1 MATLFISDL
10 HLDAKRPAITQ
21 AFLHFLQNQAKGAD
35 ALYILG
41 DLFEAW
47 IGDDD
52 DAPLATEVQRALKQY
67 SALGHPLYIMQGN
80 RDFLLG
86 DGFCTHTGATL
97 LEDPTTVD
105 LYGTPTLLMHGD
117 TLCTDDVDYQAFRAQ
132 ARSPQWQ
139 APLLAQPLPVRRQLA
154 ADIRS
159 KTQSLAA
166 MKAEDIMDVNRDEV
180 IRVMGANAVT
190 RLIHGH
196 THRPARHPVALP
208 SNAAGERIVLG
219 DWHNALWYLTVDAH
233 GCELLSEPIAE
244 S

>member
-1 MATLFISDL
+1 MTTLFISDL
-10 HLDAKRPAITQ
+10 HLDAKRPEITR
-21 AFLHFLQNQAKGAD
+21 AFLQFLDEHAQHAK

-52 DAPLATEVQRALKQY
+52 DAPLAQDVQQALKAY
-67 SALGHPLYIMQGN
+67 TDAGFLLYVMQGN

-86 DGFCTHTGATL
+86 DAFCQNTGATL
-97 LEDPTTVD
+97 LQDPTKID

-132 ARSPQWQ
+132 ARSPEWQ

-154 ADIRS
+154 LELRA
-159 KTQSLAA
+159 KTQSMAA
-166 MKAEDIMDVNRDEV
+166 MKAEDIMDVNKDEV
-180 IRVMGANAVT
+180 ARVMTTHKAD

-196 THRPARHPVALP
+196 THRPARHPVALGQ
-208 SNAAGERIVLG
+208 STGERIVLG
-219 DWHNALWYLTVDAH
+219 DWHHSLWFLRVSPTECTLVEA
-233 GCELLSEPIAE
+233 PITRD
-244 S
+244 